1 MKKGNNGVVANENA
15 VATITYV
22 QVADEEGEKQE
33 ESSFDPAGD
42 YIVTWPPFLH
52 YSRINKYG
60 RTPITNVFCA
70 KKRVG
75 HGMRV

>member
-1 MKKGNNGVVANENA
+1 VVANENA

-42 YIVTWPPFLH
+42 SMYRYLATFFSI
-52 YSRINKYG
+52 I
-60 RTPITNVFCA
+60 IIIII
-70 KKRVG
+70 
-75 HGMRV
+75 

>member
-1 MKKGNNGVVANENA
+1 VKKGNNGVVANENA

-42 YIVTWPPFLH
+42 SMYRYLATFFSI
-52 YSRINKYG
+52 I
-60 RTPITNVFCA
+60 IIIII
-70 KKRVG
+70 
-75 HGMRV
+75 